1 MEDQRAPQELPDFD
15 SQYRPLLKEVFS
27 EIARKEQQGGA
38 DLNEQARLYAERGK
52 PDFVLAYL
60 LAGSL
65 SQAQKREI
73 FAYAHE
79 QRAAYI
85 ERRAREFDQQF
96 HRPFPLLNTE
106 AAKDRALARQIR
118 AGRPIHKGVGRQLP
132 TL

>member
-1 MEDQRAPQELPDFD
+1 MADQRAAQELPDFD
-15 SQYRPLLKEVFS
+15 SQYRPLLKQVFA
-27 EIARKEQQGGA
+27 EIARKEQRGGA
-38 DLNEQARLYAERGK
+38 EPDEKARLYAERGK
-52 PDFVLAYL
+52 PDFVLAFL
-60 LAGSL
+60 LAGAL

-96 HRPFPLLNTE
+96 HRPFPLLHTE
-106 AAKDRALARQIR
+106 AAKDRTLARQIR
-118 AGRPIHKGVGRQLP
+118 AGRPISKGAGRQLP

>member
-1 MEDQRAPQELPDFD
+1 MEDQRAPQEPPDFD
-15 SQYRPLLKEVFS
+15 SQYRPLLKAVFS

>member
-1 MEDQRAPQELPDFD
+1 MADQQAAQELPDFD

-27 EIARKEQQGGA
+27 EIARKEQQDGV
-38 DLNEQARLYAERGK
+38 DLDEEARLYAERGK

-60 LAGSL
+60 LVSDL

-79 QRAAYI
+79 QRAVYI
-85 ERRAREFDQQF
+85 ERRAREFDQEF
-96 HRPFPLLNTE
+96 HRPFPLLQTE
-106 AAKDRALARQIR
+106 AAKDRSFARQIR
-118 AGRPIHKGVGRQLP
+118 AGRPIRKGAGRQLP

>member
-1 MEDQRAPQELPDFD
+1 MADQPAAQEPPDFD
-15 SQYRPLLKEVFS
+15 SQYRPLLKEVFG
-27 EIARKEQQGGA
+27 EIARKDQQNGV
-38 DLNEQARLYAERGK
+38 DLDEEARLYAERGK

-60 LAGSL
+60 LAGDL

-96 HRPFPLLNTE
+96 HRPFPLLQTE
-106 AAKDRALARQIR
+106 AAKDRTLARQIR
-118 AGRPIHKGVGRQLP
+118 AGRPISKGAGRQLP
-132 TL
+132 TF

>member
-1 MEDQRAPQELPDFD
+1 MADQHAAQALPDFD
-15 SQYRPLLKEVFS
+15 SQYQPLLKAVFA

-38 DLNEQARLYAERGK
+38 DLGEKARFYAERGK

-60 LAGSL
+60 LAGAL

-85 ERRAREFDQQF
+85 ERRAREFDRQF
-96 HRPFPLLNTE
+96 HRPFPLLHTE
-106 AAKDRALARQIR
+106 AAKDRTLARQIR
-118 AGRPIHKGVGRQLP
+118 AGRPISKGMGRQLP